1 VEITRIAR
9 DANERHRGRR
19 RARQERHRQRALER
33 SRRAANRD
41 QYQLSKQQDKRAR
54 RREAAGLRPLEVI
67 PSGPRN
73 ARSDG
78 RPLQAHGK
86 DRLSTAYRRG
96 RAAQVRDAASAT
108 QARRDHARR
117 VAGALVRTHG
127 FQLTVEDCELSTWA
141 RHWGRAL
148 AAFSP
153 GTLLGAITREAT
165 AVAQAAQLTG
175 GVVRASTHTTALSQ
189 HCPCG
194 QHVRKSLAERVHAC
208 PSCGLRADRDAVAAF
223 LGAYVVFDD
232 RGLPSSARVDFA
244 ASRAAL
250 DASTR
255 TVLAASL
262 ASTFV
267 GWQDTLSESN
277 ASSARDGWSAA
288 APGRTP
294 DYFLVARR
302 TVGTAL
308 RPTLAETGLRGQTT
322 PDRAQTRTN
331 TSGNRGEQPP
341 PLRDTS

>member
-1 VEITRIAR
+1 VQITRIAR

-41 QYQLSKQQDKRAR
+41 QYQLSRRQAKRAR

-78 RPLQAHGK
+78 RPLQAYRR
-86 DRLSTAYRRG
+86 DRLSTASRRG

-117 VAGALVRTHG
+117 VAGALVEAHG

-141 RHWGRAL
+141 RHWGRSL

-153 GTLLGAITREAT
+153 GTLLAAIAREAT
-165 AVAQAAQLTG
+165 AVAQAAQRTG
-175 GVVRASTHTTALSQ
+175 GVARASTYTTALSQ

-194 QHVRKSLAERVHAC
+194 QRVDKALAERVHAC

-223 LGAYVVFDD
+223 LGAHVVFDD
-232 RGLPSSARVDFA
+232 RGVPSSARVDLA

-250 DASTR
+250 DGRTR

-262 ASTFV
+262 ASTLL

-288 APGRTP
+288 EPGRTP
-294 DYFLVARR
+294 DYVVVARR
-302 TVGTAL
+302 IVGTAL
-308 RPTLAETGLRGQTT
+308 RSTLAETGIRCQTT
-322 PDRAQTRTN
+322 PERAQTRTN
-331 TSGNRGEQPP
+331 TSGNRGEPP